1 MRQPPWGPVI
11 DVTRPCGR
19 PDHLHVETVVELLR
33 GVARKRPEDHGAS
46 PAAPHSLDD
55 CHGDPVD
62 RQRHRSDHRLFVD
75 LSQCLHACATLASF
89 TSNGAL
95 RTLYG
100 YPYDMGS
107 PTGWSA
113 WRSLGFVV
121 VVMAMW
127 AASITVGALRGE
139 EESGRGE
146 LALSQPQSRRI
157 GFTAALVAAAIE
169 TLMVGLVNVV
179 GLTVFCVT
187 GGLMTLV
194 ISHRPVEVLVMDRG
208 RLGPQHSVRT
218 PGGRCRSERRDDRE

>member
-1 MRQPPWGPVI
+1 MVRRQLRL
-11 DVTRPCGR
+11 TRSMIVMAI
-19 PDHLHVETVVELLR
+19 LWTVNDI
-33 GVARKRPEDHGAS
+33 AQTTAYSSIFPN
-46 PAAPHSLDD
+46 
-55 CHGDPVD
+55 
-62 RQRHRSDHRLFVD
+62 
-75 LSQCLHACATLASF
+75 ACTRAATLASF

-121 VVMAMW
+121 VVMAIW

-157 GFTAALVAAAIE
+157 GFTAALVAVAIE